1 MTKILTS
8 LDKEKILTLYNENI
22 LNKDIAN
29 LIGVSKATIGNFLK
43 TKNLY
48 SKYSTPRKYSLNESF
63 FDEIDTEEKA
73 YFLGFLY
80 ADGYNLEKKGRISM
94 NLKEND
100 KEILEKFSRI
110 IESDRPLTFIDVV
123 SYKKRVLNSSN
134 QYKITINSK
143 HMSLMLKVLGCM
155 QTKSLILKFPTE
167 EQVPSYLLRHFLR
180 GYSDGDGWIGDQS
193 LCIVGTEDFC
203 NSLGEKVKKDLNINF
218 YIRKREK
225 EKNTTTRMF
234 YISGRRQLMI
244 FLNYI
249 YNDSTIYLQ
258 RKYDIWEKNKLWKRK
273 CSVTS

>member
-1 MTKILTS
+1 
-8 LDKEKILTLYNENI
+8 
-22 LNKDIAN
+22 
-29 LIGVSKATIGNFLK
+29 
-43 TKNLY
+43 
-48 SKYSTPRKYSLNESF
+48 
-63 FDEIDTEEKA
+63 
-73 YFLGFLY
+73 
-80 ADGYNLEKKGRISM
+80 
-94 NLKEND
+94 
-100 KEILEKFSRI
+100 
-110 IESDRPLTFIDVV
+110 
-123 SYKKRVLNSSN
+123 
-134 QYKITINSK
+134 
-143 HMSLMLKVLGCM
+143 M

-167 EQVPSYLLRHFLR
+167 EQVASYLLRHFLR

>member
-143 HMSLMLKVLGCM
+143 HMSLMLKALGCM